1 MTVEVYLYMITGKTI
16 ALTIWTC
23 VGRVMSLPF
32 IMLSR
37 FVIAFNFLAVVT
49 IFSDFGAQEKKI
61 CHCFHFFPFCLPWS
75 DGTRI
80 HDLSFLNVEFQASF
94 FTLLFHP
101 HQEALQFLFPFCHE
115 WYHLHIW
122 GCWYFSQQSWFQPL
136 IHPAWHFKWCAL
148 HKH

>member
-1 MTVEVYLYMITGKTI
+1 MNIYIEIYDYIFRVPNETSEKMTVEVHLYMITGKTI

-61 CHCFHFFPFCLPWS
+61 CHCFHFFPFCLP
-75 DGTRI
+75 
-80 HDLSFLNVEFQASF
+80 
-94 FTLLFHP
+94 
-101 HQEALQFLFPFCHE
+101 
-115 WYHLHIW
+115 
-122 GCWYFSQQSWFQPL
+122 
-136 IHPAWHFKWCAL
+136 
-148 HKH
+148 